1 MRKWKFLS
9 LILIISVLVIGACG
23 KKPADD
29 TKNDPVL
36 TTEKETEGGSIES
49 GDGFGFTIFDLE
61 IDINGED
68 AIDVSYDVTEQADAD
83 YKNKLNEIDVE
94 GAKAMDELD
103 ILFKEIRLTKDTPED
118 QAINDILKFYEID
131 DYSKFELN
139 VNFDEGTELRI
150 HKTK

>member
-1 MRKWKFLS
+1 M
-9 LILIISVLVIGACG
+9 GACG

-29 TKNDPVL
+29 TQNDPAL
-36 TTEKETEGGSIES
+36 TTELENEGGSIES

-83 YKNKLNEIDVE
+83 YTNRLNEIDVE
-94 GAKAMDELD
+94 GAKAMDVLD

-118 QAINDILKFYEID
+118 QAMNEILKFFEID

-139 VNFDEGTELRI
+139 VHFDEGTELRI
-150 HKTK
+150 HQTK